1 MKRAFRAMHQ
11 FLTYGVW
18 GLRSK
23 AIVALLA
30 LASPLAAK
38 EPITILAL
46 GDSLIQGYGLPQE
59 EGFVPQMQA
68 WLNEKGHAVTLVN
81 GGVSG
86 DTTAGGLSRVEW
98 SLTPD
103 VDAMIVALGGND
115 VLRGIAPEVAR
126 ANLDGILA
134 VARDHEIEVLL
145 VPMQAPG
152 NYGPDYKADF
162 DAIYPDLAADY
173 GAIPAPSFFEIL
185 LEEGQNPASASDLMQ
200 GDGIHPNARGVARIV
215 DGIGPYVEQLIDQ
228 AG

>member
-1 MKRAFRAMHQ
+1 MFQ
-11 FLTYGVW
+11 LLTYGVR
-18 GLRSK
+18 GLRGK
-23 AIVALLA
+23 AIAALLA
-30 LASPLAAK
+30 LASPLAAE

-68 WLNEKGHAVTLVN
+68 WLDGQGHEVTLVN

-115 VLRGIAPEVAR
+115 VLRGIDPGVAR

-134 VARDHEIEVLL
+134 AARDHGIDVML
-145 VPMQAPG
+145 VPMRAPG
-152 NYGPDYKADF
+152 NYGPEYKADF
-162 DAIYPDLAADY
+162 DAIYPDLAAEY

-185 LEEGQNPASASDLMQ
+185 LDEGQDPASASDLIQ

-215 DGIGPYVEQLIDQ
+215 EGIGPYVEQLIDQ

>member
-1 MKRAFRAMHQ
+1 MHQ

-30 LASPLAAK
+30 LASPLAAE

-68 WLNEKGHAVTLVN
+68 WLDEKGHEVTLVN

-173 GAIPAPSFFEIL
+173 GAIPAPSFFDIL

-200 GDGIHPNARGVARIV
+200 DDGIHPNARGVARIV
-215 DGIGPYVEQLIDQ
+215 EGMGPYVEQLIDQ

>member
-1 MKRAFRAMHQ
+1 MFQ
-11 FLTYGVW
+11 FFTYGVW
-18 GLRSK
+18 GLRGK
-23 AIVALLA
+23 AIAALLA
-30 LASPLAAK
+30 LASPLAAD

-68 WLNEKGHAVTLVN
+68 WLDEKGHDVTLVN

-103 VDAMIVALGGND
+103 VDAMILALGGND
-115 VLRGIAPEVAR
+115 VLRGIDPGVAR

-134 VARDHEIEVLL
+134 VARDHEVDVLL
-145 VPMQAPG
+145 VPMRAPG
-152 NYGPDYKADF
+152 NYGPEYKADF
-162 DAIYPDLAADY
+162 DAIYPELAAEY
-173 GAIPAPSFFEIL
+173 GAIPAPGFFDIL
-185 LEEGQNPASASDLMQ
+185 LGEGQYPDAAANLMQ
-200 GDGIHPNARGVARIV
+200 GDGIHPNALGVARIV
-215 DGIGPYVEQLIDQ
+215 EGIGPYVEQLIDQ